1 MDAVN
6 QLENKHLLGGL
17 TLRDLKEKIESLRV
31 WCVDIDGYFWERF
44 QFNPDKIE
52 LWKAN
57 SEYEED
63 FPADEAIDLDTPA
76 KVRDGKVIITDPV
89 TGTEQEMVFGR
100 MQFIPQRIEIP

>member
-1 MDAVN
+1 MDAMSE
-6 QLENKHLLGGL
+6 LENKHLLGGL
-17 TLRDLKEKIESLRV
+17 TLRDLKDKVETIGV

-63 FPADEAIDLDTPA
+63 FPADEAIDLDTPV
-76 KVRDGKVIITDPV
+76 KIRDGKVVV
-89 TGTEQEMVFGR
+89 TIAGVEQEMTFGK
-100 MQFIPQRIEIP
+100 MQFIPQEIKIP

>member
-6 QLENKHLLGGL
+6 ALENKHLLGGL
-17 TLRDLKEKIESLRV
+17 TLRDLVGKIESLRV
-31 WCVDIDGYFWERF
+31 WCVEIDGEHWERF
-44 QFNPDKIE
+44 QFNPDKIG

-63 FPADEAIDLDTPA
+63 FPADECIDLDTPA
-76 KVRDGKVIITDPV
+76 KVRDGKVIITAN
-89 TGTEQEMVFGR
+89 GTEQEMVFGK